1 MRKLIETS
9 PIHFKPV
16 NSLFFIINH
25 TIYYSSKFCR
35 MIHLFQVG
43 KFMTDNIIHRKG
55 RHFYQSSIETNVLV
69 SRTSSSSGFGISDDY
84 FIERKSIFF
93 LLELEGSC
101 CEELFGIGFVPLEL
115 CITLEEVRAGSD
127 YFIFKIQDWFFRI
140 FSTFIKSPKL
150 PMEEDF
156 IGSYSRSSD
165 NIPFHRPSST
175 NDFFVRNK

>member
-9 PIHFKPV
+9 SIHFKPV
-16 NSLFFIINH
+16 NSFFFVINH

-43 KFMTDNIIHRKG
+43 KFMTDDIIHRKWW
-55 RHFYQSSIETNVLV
+55 HFYQSSIETNVLV
-69 SRTSSSSGFGISDDY
+69 SRTGSSSGFGISDND
-84 FIERKSIFF
+84 FIEGKSIFL

-101 CEELFGIGFVPLEL
+101 SEKLFGIGFVPLEL

-127 YFIFKIQDWFFRI
+127 YFILIIQDWLLGM
-140 FSTFIKSPKL
+140 FSTFFNIPKL